1 MITPI
6 EDRILN
12 AQALAA
18 GLAATVMVKD
28 LIRKDEEAQIGMF
41 DYSLPDEV
49 RAQAVK
55 ETREVNNTLMLIAS
69 IQALSGICA

>member
-1 MITPI
+1 MLTPI

-18 GLAATVMVKD
+18 GLAAIVMVKD
-28 LIRKDEEAQIGMF
+28 LIRKGDEAQVGMF
-41 DYSLPDEV
+41 DYSLPDEA

-55 ETREVNNTLMLIAS
+55 ETCEVNNTLMLIAS